1 MKTLSSKPVHVDS
14 DDDDL
19 LARVAAID
27 VAKDSGMACT
37 RVPDESRPGK
47 RATTVWSIRARTSSI
62 NELADQLAE
71 QRIERVVLEATSDYW
86 RPFYYLL
93 EARGL
98 TVWLVNARDVKNV
111 PGRPKTD
118 KLDAIWLAKLNE
130 RGMLRPS
137 FVPPVEIR
145 QLRDYTRLR
154 ADLTGE
160 RSRHIQRVEKL
171 LEDALIKLSSVAT
184 NIMGVSSRA
193 MLAAMIAGERD
204 PHVLAELA
212 KGRLR
217 VKNPALIQAL
227 TGRFDEHHAELAD
240 ILLSQ
245 IDSLTAQIEW
255 LDTRAEQII
264 ADIPAAQAPPTPAAT
279 TTSDRPPPAYLA
291 AIERLDE
298 ITGIGRHGAQT
309 IIAEVGLSMEVFPTS
324 AHLCPGPK
332 SHPAQSSPEPRPVP
346 ARPARATPTSKASS
360 ARPPPQPDAP
370 TPSSAHA
377 TGASPDASASRKPR
391 SQSLGPFWSSS
402 GTYWP
407 TPPADTTTSGRSS
420 TTTASGPNAANATTS
435 ANSSHSATP
444 SHSPKSPELPA
455 LATVYF
461 PVSHQG
467 GGKFETPASPCGR
480 RTAGPDARPR
490 IGEESFPTLPP
501 EPKTQ
506 DADP

>member
-98 TVWLVNARDVKNV
+98 RVWLVNARDVKNV

-118 KLDAIWLAKLNE
+118 KLDAVWLAKLNE
-130 RGMLRPS
+130 RGMLRSS

-154 ADLTGE
+154 TDLTGE

-193 MLAAMIAGERD
+193 MLSALIAGERD
-204 PHVLAELA
+204 PASSPSWPKDGCASNAPPSSRH
-212 KGRLR
+212 
-217 VKNPALIQAL
+217 
-227 TGRFDEHHAELAD
+227 
-240 ILLSQ
+240 S
-245 IDSLTAQIEW
+245 
-255 LDTRAEQII
+255 
-264 ADIPAAQAPPTPAAT
+264 PAAS
-279 TTSDRPPPAYLA
+279 TS
-291 AIERLDE
+291 
-298 ITGIGRHGAQT
+298 ITA
-309 IIAEVGLSMEVFPTS
+309 SSPTS
-324 AHLCPGPK
+324 VSYTHL
-332 SHPAQSSPEPRPVP
+332 
-346 ARPARATPTSKASS
+346 
-360 ARPPPQPDAP
+360 
-370 TPSSAHA
+370 
-377 TGASPDASASRKPR
+377 
-391 SQSLGPFWSSS
+391 
-402 GTYWP
+402 
-407 TPPADTTTSGRSS
+407 
-420 TTTASGPNAANATTS
+420 
-435 ANSSHSATP
+435 
-444 SHSPKSPELPA
+444 
-455 LATVYF
+455 
-461 PVSHQG
+461 
-467 GGKFETPASPCGR
+467 
-480 RTAGPDARPR
+480 
-490 IGEESFPTLPP
+490 TLPTNR
-501 EPKTQ
+501 EV
-506 DADP
+506 

>member
-1 MKTLSSKPVHVDS
+1 MMEHSSKPVHVES
-14 DDDDL
+14 NDDDL
-19 LARVAAID
+19 VARVAAID
-27 VAKDSGMACT
+27 VAKDSGMACS

-47 RATTVWSIRARTSSI
+47 RTTTVWSVRARTSSI
-62 NELADQLAE
+62 IELADQLAE

-130 RGMLRPS
+130 RGMLRSS

-184 NIMGVSSRA
+184 NIMGVSARA
-193 MLAAMIAGERD
+193 MLAALIAGERD
-204 PHVLAELA
+204 PRVLAELA

-217 VKNPALIQAL
+217 VKNPALIEAL

-240 ILLSQ
+240 ILLGQ

-264 ADIPAAQAPPTPAAT
+264 ADIPAAQARPTPAAS
-279 TTSDRPPPAYLA
+279 TTSDTPPAYLA
-291 AIERLDE
+291 AVDRLDE
-298 ITGIGRHGAQT
+298 ITGIGRHAAQT
-309 IIAEVGLSMEVFPTS
+309 IIAEIGLSMDVFPTS
-324 AHLCPGPK
+324 AHLVSWSKISPRAVQSGARTRPGKTGKGNPYLK
-332 SHPAQSSPEPRPVP
+332 SVLGEA
-346 ARPARATPTSKASS
+346 A
-360 ARPPPQPDAP
+360 
-370 TPSSAHA
+370 
-377 TGASPDASASRKPR
+377 ASAARTNTFLGARYRRLARRLGKQKAQVAVARSILVIVWNLLADPTRRYHDIGPEFYDNRIGPERRKR
-391 SQSLGPFWSSS
+391 NHIRQLEALG
-402 GTYWP
+402 Y
-407 TPPADTTTSGRSS
+407 
-420 TTTASGPNAANATTS
+420 
-435 ANSSHSATP
+435 
-444 SHSPKSPELPA
+444 
-455 LATVYF
+455 TVTL
-461 PVSHQG
+461 
-467 GGKFETPASPCGR
+467 TPA
-480 RTAGPDARPR
+480 A
-490 IGEESFPTLPP
+490 
-501 EPKTQ
+501 
-506 DADP
+506 